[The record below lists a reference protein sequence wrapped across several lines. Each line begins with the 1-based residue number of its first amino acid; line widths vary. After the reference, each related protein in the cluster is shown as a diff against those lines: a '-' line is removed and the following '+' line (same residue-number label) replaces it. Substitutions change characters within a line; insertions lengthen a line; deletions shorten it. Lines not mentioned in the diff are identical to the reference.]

1 METDTEG
8 LGKVDLKKMEF
19 ERGAGGKNCSLW
31 PKEFTASVAD
41 KVLDEKFLVIWG
53 WESPEVPALNP
64 DACGS

>member
-8 LGKVDLKKMEF
+8 LRKVDLTKTEF
-19 ERGAGGKNCSLW
+19 ERGAGGKNFSLL

-41 KVLDEKFLVIWG
+41 KVLDEKILVIWG